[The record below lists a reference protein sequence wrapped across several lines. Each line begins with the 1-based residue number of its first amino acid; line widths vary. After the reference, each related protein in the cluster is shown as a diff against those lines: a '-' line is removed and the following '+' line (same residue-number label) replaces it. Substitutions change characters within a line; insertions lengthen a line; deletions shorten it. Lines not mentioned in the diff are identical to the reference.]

1 MVFFLQTTSE
11 LARVANTKECCQ
23 LAELMAFIAAGA
35 DMVPTTGEGEPILKL
50 SIRDAAI
57 ARRVF
62 ATIKKVLGASSEV
75 IVQRWPRPKRDT
87 IYTLRIT
94 LNSAARGAAVE
105 SGLITRDGRRVDGV
119 PSPILGSDCCS
130 RAYLRAL
137 FLMCGYISD
146 PEKAYALELT
156 VDTPGLAEDTRRLLS
171 SFSIDAGV
179 TRHKGKYVVY
189 SRDGEAV
196 AQALRVMGANMA
208 LLHLENLRIVKG
220 LRNRVNRIVNFE
232 TANLA
237 RTAKTAMKQV
247 RAIDLIDR
255 TIGILNL
262 PQALRDIADVRR
274 SNPDLTLEE
283 LGRLLKP
290 PASKSA
296 VNHRMRRIM
305 KLAQRVGEARVVAV
319 SPVRGRGKG
328 NSGPR

>member
-1 MVFFLQTTSE
+1 MLFFLRTTSE
-11 LARVANTKECCQ
+11 LARTANPKECCQ

-35 DMVPTTGEGEPILKL
+35 SVTSASEGEPALRL

-62 ATIKKVLGASSEV
+62 STLKRVLGASAEV

-87 IYTLRIT
+87 IYILRVPLTRTI
-94 LNSAARGAAVE
+94 RDAAVG
-105 SGLITRDGRRVDGV
+105 SGLITRDGRKIDRI
-119 PSPILGSDCCS
+119 PSRILESGCCS

-137 FLMCGYISD
+137 FLVRGYVSD

-156 VDTPGLAEDTRRLLS
+156 VDTLTFAEDVRRLFS
-171 SFSIDAGV
+171 SFSIDARIA
-179 TRHKGKYVVY
+179 RHKGKYVVY
-189 SRDGEAV
+189 SRDGEGV

-208 LLHLENLRIVKG
+208 LLDLENLRIVKS

-237 RTAKTAMKQV
+237 RTAKTAMEQV
-247 RAIDLIDR
+247 RAIDLLDR
-255 TIGILNL
+255 AIGISNL
-262 PQALRDIADVRR
+262 PPALRAIAEVRMA
-274 SNPDLTLEE
+274 NPDLTLQE
-283 LGRLLKP
+283 LGKLLKP

-305 KLAQRVGEARVVAV
+305 RLARGICEAGGAGIRGE
-319 SPVRGRGKG
+319 G
-328 NSGPR
+328 